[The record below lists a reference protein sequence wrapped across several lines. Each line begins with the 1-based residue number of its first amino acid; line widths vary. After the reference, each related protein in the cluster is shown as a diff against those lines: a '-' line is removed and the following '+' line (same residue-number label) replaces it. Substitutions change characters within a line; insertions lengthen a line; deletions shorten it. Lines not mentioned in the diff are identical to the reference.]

1 MNTGD
6 PRLDARSKRRLL
18 GVNPKLT
25 KLLQDF
31 AAHTDMK
38 FIVVEG
44 VRSLERQKELVQAGA
59 SRTLNSKH
67 LTGRA
72 VDLAVILGGELRW
85 DWPLYRKLG
94 EALKAFAANNG
105 VWIVWGGDWVRFRD
119 GPHFELKD
127 SE

>member
-6 PRLDARSKRRLL
+6 PKLDARSKRRLL

-25 KLLQDF
+25 KVLQDF
-31 AAHTDMK
+31 AKQTEIK

-44 VRSLERQKELVQAGA
+44 VRSVDRQRELVAAGA
-59 SRTLNSKH
+59 SRTMNSKH

-85 DWPLYRKLG
+85 DWPLYMQLAKELTSFATASGVHIVAGAFWKLF
-94 EALKAFAANNG
+94 K
-105 VWIVWGGDWVRFRD
+105 D
-119 GPHFELKD
+119 GPHFELGPK
-127 SE
+127 E